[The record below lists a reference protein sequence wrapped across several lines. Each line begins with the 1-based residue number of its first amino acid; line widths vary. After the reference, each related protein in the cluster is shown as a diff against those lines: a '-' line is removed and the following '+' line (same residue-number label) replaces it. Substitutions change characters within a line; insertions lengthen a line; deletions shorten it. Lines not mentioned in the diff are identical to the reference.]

1 MEFLL
6 LEHSARQMSRIM
18 RTANIHLG
26 ALCLSLS
33 VFVCCLCPCCLQ
45 LMVERPME
53 AQKKNDCRRGRAKA
67 KAKRLLLLQQV

>member
-53 AQKKNDCRRGRAKA
+53 AQKKK
-67 KAKRLLLLQQV
+67 